1 MYLNSIE
8 LNDFKCYQGTH
19 KFTFDKINLVS
30 GTNGVGKSTISVHA
44 ILFILYGYSEN
55 SLDSLKCKFVL
66 NPKTYAC
73 MTLTY
78 LGNDYEIKRSI
89 PTHISIKVNG
99 IESTLATN
107 TLKQE
112 ELKKLFKDVEFFKR
126 FRLLDLKD
134 SINILEQGNSA
145 LRKTLVDLDDSIDI
159 GTVRT
164 NLTAKQ
170 NERNRLNK
178 DTNVLY
184 THAPLQSRLTA
195 LMFGLKDINA
205 MLQTYEAQLIGD
217 ERLLNTFNNT
227 KSNIDTL
234 KRIETNTNH
243 TASTTCHCP
252 TCKQLLPNTTQKK
265 IVGDSAKLIKEYDD
279 KLSILVS
286 DISNQI
292 DLITQ
297 LKATK
302 CKLINKKMITQKY
315 IQRLEARLQQK
326 EFIYTTKDVEVMKS
340 SVRELDGFTTFFIT
354 EKLQRIEPLINSL
367 LGKLGFTVTFSV
379 DAKNNFDIKLLNNN
393 NGTEFVYK
401 ELSNGQ
407 RLFVTVAFQLALLM
421 EKNESGLVVADE
433 GFSSLSG
440 TNLDL
445 MFDLFKNSPF
455 QLVSIVHRFQTND
468 ASIKNIQL

>member
-1 MYLNSIE
+1 MYINSITVS
-8 LNDFKCYQGTH
+8 DFKSFMGIH
-19 KFTFDKINLVS
+19 TFDLSKINLVS
-30 GTNGVGKSTISVHA
+30 GQNGIGKSTLALHS
-44 ILFILYGYSEN
+44 ILFAIYGYSEN
-55 SLDSLKCKFVL
+55 PLDKLQCRFVS
-66 NPKTYAC
+66 NPKTYVSIN
-73 MTLTY
+73 LTY
-78 LGNDYEIKRSI
+78 NGDNYIIKRSI
-89 PTHISIKVNG
+89 PTHISIQVNG
-99 IESTLATN
+99 VESTLANN
-107 TLKQE
+107 TLKQK
-112 ELKKLFKDVEFFKR
+112 ELERLFKDTEFFRR
-126 FRLLDLKD
+126 FRMIDIKD

-164 NLTAKQ
+164 NLMAKQ
-170 NERNRLNK
+170 NESNRLNK

-195 LMFGLKDINA
+195 LMFGLKDINVA
-205 MLQTYEAQLIGD
+205 LQNCDADIFVN
-217 ERLLNTFNNT
+217 ERHLNEFTRE
-227 KSNIDTL
+227 KSKWESYKTVQ
-234 KRIETNTNH
+234 TNTNH
-243 TASTTCHCP
+243 VASTTCHCP
-252 TCKQLLPNTTQKK
+252 TCKQLLPNTAKK
-265 IVGDSAKLIKEYDD
+265 LVVGDSAKLIKEYDD
-279 KLSILVS
+279 KITILIQ

-292 DLITQ
+292 DILNQ
-297 LKATK
+297 FKATK
-302 CKLINKKMITQKY
+302 CRLINKKMVTQKY

-326 EFIYTTKDVEVMKS
+326 EFIYTTKDVEIMKG

-367 LGKLGFTVTFSV
+367 LSKLGFTVTFSV

-421 EKNESGLVVADE
+421 EKNESGLMVADE

-468 ASIKNIQL
+468 ASIKNINL